1 VHGLENFGISA
12 LLVALAEMGDRT
24 QLLTIL
30 LATRYRRPIT
40 IIAGVFVATLANHA
54 LAALAGFYVSSFLN
68 APWFHYLIGASFIVM
83 AGWVLIPDKEP
94 AEGEQTSS
102 RGVFLTTLIAFFIV
116 EMGDKT
122 QIATAALAARFASVW
137 IVTAGTTT
145 GMMLANIPAAFFG
158 QAITKA
164 VPLWVMRYVS
174 AAIYGVL
181 GVVSLAQTAG
191 VSSGLL

>member
-1 VHGLENFGISA
+1 MHGLENFGISA

-30 LATRYRRPIT
+30 LATRYRRPLT
-40 IIAGVFVATLANHA
+40 IIAGVLVATLANHA
-54 LAALAGFYVSSFLN
+54 LAALAGFYVSSFLD
-68 APWFHYLIGASFIVM
+68 APWFRYLIGVSFIVM
-83 AGWVLIPDKEP
+83 AAWVLIPDKES
-94 AEGEQTSS
+94 AEGEKTSS
-102 RGVFLTTLIAFFIV
+102 RGVFLTTVITFFIV

-145 GMMLANIPAAFFG
+145 GMMLANIPAAYFG
-158 QAITKA
+158 GAITKI
-164 VPLWVMRYVS
+164 VPLSVMRYVS
-174 AAIYGVL
+174 AAIYAVL

-191 VSSGLL
+191 VSSVLR